1 MAFHQ
6 LDRLTFLI
14 VDDDPDE
21 LRLLEKLVT
30 MLGVRRVKR
39 AIDGSEALEILRLVP
54 VHMIICDLRMT
65 PMDGLTFVR
74 ELRRLKLGERSLV
87 PVIMTT
93 GHTETKSVTAARDDG
108 ATEVLA
114 KPFTP
119 MELYRRIVATLAT
132 PRPFISEAG
141 FKGPDR
147 RRQRQPKAK
156 LERRRAWQSVTE
168 ESPG

>member
-6 LDRLTFLI
+6 LERLTFLI

-30 MLGVRRVKR
+30 MLGVHRIKR
-39 AIDGSEALEILRLVP
+39 AGDGSEALEILRLTP
-54 VHMIICDLRMT
+54 LHMVIYDLRMR
-65 PMDGLTFVR
+65 PMDGLSFVR
-74 ELRRLKLGERSLV
+74 ELRRLELRERSLL

-93 GHTETKSVTAARDDG
+93 GHTETENVAAARDAG

-119 MELYRRIVATLAT
+119 MELYRRIVATLAA
-132 PRPFISEAG
+132 PRPFVSEG
-141 FKGPDR
+141 NFKGPDR
-147 RRQRQPKAK
+147 RRQQKTKSKR
-156 LERRRAWQSVTE
+156 ERRRAWHSVSNETA
-168 ESPG
+168 G

>member
-74 ELRRLKLGERSLV
+74 KLRRLKLERSV
-87 PVIMTT
+87 NRPNRPRGFPRVIIC
-93 GHTETKSVTAARDDG
+93 GSRC
-108 ATEVLA
+108 
-114 KPFTP
+114 
-119 MELYRRIVATLAT
+119 
-132 PRPFISEAG
+132 
-141 FKGPDR
+141 
-147 RRQRQPKAK
+147 
-156 LERRRAWQSVTE
+156 
-168 ESPG
+168 